1 MSSPTTNNES
11 RNKIPIFNAK
21 SACQRLADSRKKLVN
36 YMSQGASDT
45 HLVPLSEESEKT
57 INSGEPRQSKMISE
71 VWNLTRLGFSS
82 WWRHHPANIAIAI
95 TTPLLHRYAEKKP
108 LQLLIISASAGIAIV
123 ILKPWRLVSIGGLAL
138 ATLKSSEFSN
148 FVASLLKSKDNDA
161 KSVKITE
168 TSF

>member
-1 MSSPTTNNES
+1 MSSPAKNDES
-11 RNKIPIFNAK
+11 RNTISVLNVK
-21 SACQRLADSRKKLVN
+21 SGSQRLADSQKKLVS
-36 YMSQGASDT
+36 YMSQGVSHT
-45 HLVPLSEESEKT
+45 HLIPLSEEREQT
-57 INSGEPRQSKMISE
+57 TNSAELRQSKMTSE
-71 VWNLTRLGFSS
+71 VWNLIRLGFNS